1 MTRSK
6 QRLQV
11 KTAGK
16 NCRFFLHSP
25 TPEIF
30 PNCVSVD
37 NLMIYGL
44 IVERNPT
51 WYEMCFSFAQVK
63 FRDEGCKATG
73 AVVLLIGHGVMEY
86 ASATRHVV

>member
-1 MTRSK
+1 
-6 QRLQV
+6 
-11 KTAGK
+11 
-16 NCRFFLHSP
+16 
-25 TPEIF
+25 
-30 PNCVSVD
+30 
-37 NLMIYGL
+37 MIYGL

-73 AVVLLIGHGVMEY
+73 AVVLLVGHGVMEY

>member
-30 PNCVSVD
+30 PNWVNAD

-51 WYEMCFSFAQVK
+51 WYEMCFSFAQAK